1 MIRHYGLLYFFVLSI
16 PIFLGIV
23 AWQSFRYTELENNV
37 RRLEAVQKDLVE
49 KNKRLIANI
58 AVLSSSSRIEHVA
71 VEDLHLS
78 KILPERV
85 LQVNIEGRLR
95 Q

>member
-1 MIRHYGLLYFFVLSI
+1 MIGRYGLLYFFVLSI

-58 AVLSSSSRIEHVA
+58 AILSASSRIEQVA
-71 VEDLHLS
+71 VEDLRLS
-78 KILPERV
+78 KIRPERV
-85 LQVNIEGRLR
+85 LQVNIEGGLR